1 MEQAEHIDPLYFAQ
15 LGSLTAIVIAP
26 PELDPDEV
34 LDVEA
39 LIPVLEVELEEDD
52 PEELEPLEELDPELP
67 EKPEF
72 DPVAGEQVDPT
83 STYPEMQAVHW
94 PVRTL

>member
-1 MEQAEHIDPLYFAQ
+1 MEI
-15 LGSLTAIVIAP
+15 
-26 PELDPDEV
+26 
-34 LDVEA
+34 
-39 LIPVLEVELEEDD
+39 ELEDDD